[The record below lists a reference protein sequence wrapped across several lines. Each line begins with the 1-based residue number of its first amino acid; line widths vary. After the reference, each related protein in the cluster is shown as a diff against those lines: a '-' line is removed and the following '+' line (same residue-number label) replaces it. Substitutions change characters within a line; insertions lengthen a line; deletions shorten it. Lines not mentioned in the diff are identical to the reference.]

1 MKDYNAFVGKWPFYE
16 LPREGVEQ
24 LRELHAKNG
33 VYGGYVSSVES
44 IFYNDFYESEQKLS
58 AKLRGAEYGH
68 VISPNPALAEC
79 GVTLERALSDFDV
92 KGIRLHPEYHGYRLT
107 DPAVSVVTDAARER
121 SLPIFITARMHD
133 DRLCHMIKPY
143 AIDMDDLKR
152 FLRDNADLTV
162 ILCQFKIQELEL
174 LKTELEELP
183 KLYTD
188 TSSLR
193 SNLFGDAPLW
203 VFNKA
208 VFGSGYP
215 LLHVSAT
222 ALMLSELPRE
232 VREAFFSRA
241 DVI

>member
-44 IFYNDFYESEQKLS
+44 IFYNDCYESEQKLS

-107 DPAVSVVTDAARER
+107 DPAVSVVTDAAPEAAHEIRIGRTVRDEAATM
-121 SLPIFITARMHD
+121 PTTETYGITVGDGHVQICAEA
-133 DRLCHMIKPY
+133 PY
-143 AIDMDDLKR
+143 VLLAGCGALAAGDVS
-152 FLRDNADLTV
+152 ADEKEFRIEDGAELLTTV
-162 ILCQFKIQELEL
+162 DTTELQAMTFNILCDLERR
-174 LKTELEELP
+174 E
-183 KLYTD
+183 
-188 TSSLR
+188 
-193 SNLFGDAPLW
+193 GDR
-203 VFNKA
+203 F
-208 VFGSGYP
+208 
-215 LLHVSAT
+215 
-222 ALMLSELPRE
+222 R
-232 VREAFFSRA
+232 
-241 DVI
+241 